1 MGYTI
6 NTLAFS
12 AGAMDSMLQMMM
24 GTTDAALPIVM
35 SPQMDAMFVGF
46 GLCNAVIAALIYP
59 QSFASKETVKFQQTV
74 AAVFMFAFF
83 AVMACMYN
91 TGIMGVSGAAQY
103 GVMNAS
109 LAASRSTT
117 SRTCRWLPATRG
129 ESASGGSSV
138 GAKLRHSDVTVE
150 RLAATARSTHTEA
163 GRRRRRA

>member
-1 MGYTI
+1 MGLISPPIEYTLMQKIPSYAMIFYTI

-103 GVMNAS
+103 GVMNAIF
-109 LAASRSTT
+109 
-117 SRTCRWLPATRG
+117 
-129 ESASGGSSV
+129 GGIALNNV
-138 GAKLRHSDVTVE
+138 KNL
-150 RLAATARSTHTEA
+150 
-163 GRRRRRA
+163 

>member
-1 MGYTI
+1 MGTTGLRPKTAVLSSFNMGLISPPIEYTLMQKIPSYAMIFYTI

-35 SPQMDAMFVGF
+35 SPQMD
-46 GLCNAVIAALIYP
+46 AVIAALIYP

-91 TGIMGVSGAAQY
+91 TGIMGVSGAAQ
-103 GVMNAS
+103 
-109 LAASRSTT
+109 
-117 SRTCRWLPATRG
+117 
-129 ESASGGSSV
+129 
-138 GAKLRHSDVTVE
+138 
-150 RLAATARSTHTEA
+150 
-163 GRRRRRA
+163 